1 MKCEDLSLVSKK
13 ERESKEIA
21 PISTTFYQ
29 EAKNY
34 LRELEEYL
42 EELKDPRSAEYR
54 MMADEI
60 NTSRGRIEEIFHLR
74 RNKIYLMAAQAS
86 NLPNIQ
92 HKNYN
97 RLLHEEK
104 QLYDSLIQ
112 PGEMLKKKLL
122 DPVLYPEEETG
133 SEPEEEKED
142 CVLVQILKDLD
153 PFTGVDGQIYTVKT
167 DDTLRLPVSNA
178 QGLIKRNAAKLI
190 SN

>member
-29 EAKNY
+29 DAKKY
-34 LRELEEYL
+34 LHELEEYL

-54 MMADEI
+54 MMSDEI

-92 HKNYN
+92 HKNYS
-97 RLLHEEK
+97 RLLPEEK
-104 QLYDSLIQ
+104 CLYDSLIQ
-112 PGEMLKKKLL
+112 PGEILKKILL

-133 SEPEEEKED
+133 LEEEKED
-142 CVLVQILKDLD
+142 CVLVQILQDIA
-153 PFTGVDGQIYTVKT
+153 PFTGTDGQIYTVKT
-167 DDTLRLPVSNA
+167 EDKLRLPVSNA

>member
-1 MKCEDLSLVSKK
+1 
-13 ERESKEIA
+13 
-21 PISTTFYQ
+21 
-29 EAKNY
+29 
-34 LRELEEYL
+34 
-42 EELKDPRSAEYR
+42 
-54 MMADEI
+54 
-60 NTSRGRIEEIFHLR
+60 
-74 RNKIYLMAAQAS
+74 MAAQAS

-97 RLLHEEK
+97 RLLPEEK

-122 DPVLYPEEETG
+122 DPVLYPEEETR

-142 CVLVQILKDLD
+142 CVLVQILKDME
-153 PFTGVDGQIYTVKT
+153 PFAGTDGKIYTVKT
-167 DDTLRLPVSNA
+167 EDKLRLPVSNA